1 MGSQNND
8 PSVAGSSIA
17 LLQERFRQLERLREK
32 REEREVVKLLSEP
45 KWMMTSTETCHQLPK
60 ISFPHK
66 RQCPSSQVPV
76 QNPLHLGLGKH
87 GDFQAMKSRSLH
99 STETR
104 EPDSFETSD
113 VDTSLHL

>member
-32 REEREVVKLLSEP
+32 REERQVVKLLSEP
-45 KWMMTSTETCHQLPK
+45 KWMMTSTETCQLPK
-60 ISFPHK
+60 FSFPHK
-66 RQCPSSQVPV
+66 MHFPSSKVPV
-76 QNPLHLGLGKH
+76 QHPLHLGLDKH
-87 GDFQAMKSRSLH
+87 EDFQAIESRSLH
-99 STETR
+99 SIETR
-104 EPDSFETSD
+104 GHHKFETCD

>member
-32 REEREVVKLLSEP
+32 REVVKLLSEP
-45 KWMMTSTETCHQLPK
+45 KGTMTSTESCDRPPK
-60 ISFPHK
+60 FSFPQK
-66 RQCPSSQVPV
+66 EVPV
-76 QNPLHLGLGKH
+76 QHPLHRGPGKSE
-87 GDFQAMKSRSLH
+87 DFPATESRSLH

-104 EPDSFETSD
+104 EPDNFD